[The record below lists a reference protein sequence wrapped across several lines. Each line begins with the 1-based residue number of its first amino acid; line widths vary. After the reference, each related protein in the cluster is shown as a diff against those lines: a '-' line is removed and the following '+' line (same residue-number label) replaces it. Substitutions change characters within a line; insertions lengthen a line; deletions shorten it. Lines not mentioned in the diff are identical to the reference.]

1 MHTVRR
7 LTASTA
13 AILVLMLIVVAPA
26 AQAQSRAK
34 TTMLGAFGGYNLASD
49 IYTSSSYTGT
59 SAAKLALNNGFEW
72 GGRLTHFTNEYSA
85 VEFAYTRNGSDLELQ
100 NYYGGVVPNN
110 YAAGRVNL
118 DQFDLNFLMSKPT
131 SNPKL
136 WPYFTLGIGLTNTSP
151 EVTAKNPTTGQPI
164 SVDGNSLFAWNIG
177 IGTLIDMNPKLGM
190 RLDARWRITNTNITT
205 SSGVYCDYYGYCW
218 SYSSDWYDSG
228 EFTAGLQYKF
238 GAK

>member
-1 MHTVRR
+1 MQTVRR

-13 AILVLMLIVVAPA
+13 AILVLMLIAVAPA

-34 TTMLGAFGGYNLASD
+34 TTTLGAFGGYNVASD
-49 IYTSSSYTGT
+49 IYTSYTSG
-59 SAAKLALNNGFEW
+59 ANGAKLSLSDGFEW
-72 GGRLTHFTNEYSA
+72 GGRLTHFTTEYSA
-85 VEFAYTRNGSDLELQ
+85 VEFAYTRNGSDLKLQ

-110 YAAGRVNL
+110 YSLGRLNL

-131 SNPKL
+131 SNAKM
-136 WPYFTLGIGLTNTSP
+136 WPYFTLGIGLTSTHPDVSA
-151 EVTAKNPTTGQPI
+151 VNPDTNQPI